1 MSEAGNASR
10 ELVARQTWRPIVSLE
25 AALPGRGIPRP
36 LRVNFISHFRCSPF
50 TKDTTWP
57 HRRFP
62 LVEEHL
68 ASLGS
73 LWCEGEEMLLT
84 GKIVWSGIAF
94 LLVATGFS
102 GLRAAA
108 PRAAANLIQEAPT
121 FQHQNDARSA
131 QQALHDRGHYS
142 GKVDGAFG
150 LRTRA
155 SIRAYQKAENLP
167 ITGQVDAQTAAGLG
181 VRPESTRGTFQSV
194 GGEVGHRDKPS
205 AGIKLAKRR
214 TSKAQSK
221 QIAQERNAIDADG
234 DNGDNK

>member
-1 MSEAGNASR
+1 
-10 ELVARQTWRPIVSLE
+10 
-25 AALPGRGIPRP
+25 
-36 LRVNFISHFRCSPF
+36 
-50 TKDTTWP
+50 
-57 HRRFP
+57 
-62 LVEEHL
+62 
-68 ASLGS
+68 
-73 LWCEGEEMLLT
+73 MLLT
-84 GKIVWSGIAF
+84 GKIVWSGIVF
-94 LLVATGFS
+94 LLVPTGFS
-102 GLRAAA
+102 GPRAAA
-108 PRAAANLIQEAPT
+108 PRAASNLIQEAPT
-121 FQHQNDARSA
+121 LHRQNDAKSA

-142 GKVDGAFG
+142 GKIDGAFG